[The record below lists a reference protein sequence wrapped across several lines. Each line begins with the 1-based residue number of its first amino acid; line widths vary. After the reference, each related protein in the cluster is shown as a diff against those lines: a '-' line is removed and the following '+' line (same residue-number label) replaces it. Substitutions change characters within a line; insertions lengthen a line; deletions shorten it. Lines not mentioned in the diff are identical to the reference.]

1 MEEIVK
7 ILNEGGFSCVI
18 KNNATRTFSR
28 RGVADLYELL
38 TTEPSFLN
46 GALIADKVIGK
57 AAAALMILG
66 GVRQIYTHRISSPAL
81 TLLREAGIELDFKEE
96 VPFIQNRDKTDW
108 CPMEKLCYNEKSA
121 SDILP
126 IIEEFIGSLQVKT
139 K

>member
-1 MEEIVK
+1 MEEIIK

-18 KNNATRTFSR
+18 HNNTTRTFSR

-57 AAAALMILG
+57 AAAALIILG
-66 GVRQIYTHRISSPAL
+66 GVKQIYTYRISSSAL
-81 TLLREAGIELDFKEE
+81 ALLREAGIELDFKEE

-126 IIEEFIGSLQVKT
+126 IIEEFINSLRANK
-139 K
+139 